1 MQLVSCKQVSGEQ
14 IQKPQPTIGKIHQF
28 ANFASSPICLVQIDN
43 FQDVMP
49 SQPKAVQR
57 GKREAN
63 MSTWL
68 AERKDSLIGKY
79 RSVIREKAIAQAKVE
94 IALAGKYV
102 TDYDQE
108 QLEVIV
114 KAQEDKIVQKYRN
127 STFVVLLLVLG
138 IT

>member
-1 MQLVSCKQVSGEQ
+1 MELVCFNGFCGWTASITAANSWQNSPDCKVR
-14 IQKPQPTIGKIHQF
+14 IKPYMLDADMRILKRRAIANNTAHKWHQ
-28 ANFASSPICLVQIDN
+28 
-43 FQDVMP
+43 
-49 SQPKAVQR
+49 
-57 GKREAN
+57 ETN

-68 AERKDSLIGKY
+68 AERKNSLIEKY

-94 IALAGKYV
+94 IAMAGKYV
-102 TDYDQE
+102 TDYDHE

-138 IT
+138 IA

>member
-1 MQLVSCKQVSGEQ
+1 MELVCFAEISAAAASKTAPNSWQNSPDCKVRIKPYMLDADMQISRRHAMANNTADKW
-14 IQKPQPTIGKIHQF
+14 HQE
-28 ANFASSPICLVQIDN
+28 I
-43 FQDVMP
+43 
-49 SQPKAVQR
+49 
-57 GKREAN
+57 N

-68 AERKDSLIGKY
+68 AERKNSLIEKY

-94 IALAGKYV
+94 IAMAGKYV
-102 TDYDQE
+102 TDYDHE

-138 IT
+138 IA

>member
-1 MQLVSCKQVSGEQ
+1 MRLYAKRLHKPAANSWQNSPDCKVCVSPYMLDADSQ
-14 IQKPQPTIGKIHQF
+14 ISRSAMTDNTISKWHQ
-28 ANFASSPICLVQIDN
+28 
-43 FQDVMP
+43 
-49 SQPKAVQR
+49 
-57 GKREAN
+57 EAN

-68 AERKDSLIGKY
+68 AERKNSLIEKY

-94 IALAGKYV
+94 IAMAGKYV

-138 IT
+138 IA